1 MTVDGSDSLPERRL
15 SCAPV
20 GSTRPGRP
28 AGVIRVVHTYGLDA
42 ATVAAARALLGE
54 SFAGGFGDEDW
65 EHALGGLHA
74 LAFDGDRLV
83 AHGAVVQ
90 RRLLH
95 AGRAQRAGYVEAVA
109 VAPPDRRRGH
119 ASAVMQSLEAVI
131 GRAYDLGALSATDDG
146 AALYRARGWL
156 PWRGPTSALTPTGT
170 ERTPGDDGAV
180 FVLPG
185 AALLD
190 PGGALT
196 CDWRDGDL
204 W

>member
-1 MTVDGSDSLPERRL
+1 MIS
-15 SCAPV
+15 
-20 GSTRPGRP
+20 
-28 AGVIRVVHTYGLDA
+28 VVHTAELDRA
-42 ATVAAARALLGE
+42 ALSAARALLVE
-54 SFAGGFGDEDW
+54 SFAGDFGDEDW

-74 LAFDGDRLV
+74 LAVDGDRLV

-90 RRLLH
+90 RRLIH
-95 AGRAQRAGYVEAVA
+95 GGRALRAGYVEAVA
-109 VAPPDRRRGH
+109 VAPTHRRRGY
-119 ASAVMQSLEAVI
+119 AVAVLQALEDVI

-146 AALYRARGWL
+146 AALYVARGWL

-170 ERTPGDDGAV
+170 VRTPEEDDAV

-190 PGGALT
+190 PGGELT